1 MVPRPKAAEP
11 RLFATNFPDEGVLA
25 PGSYTAQVTGAGGS
39 AGVALVEVYQA
50 PWRQRPAIPSIFRP
64 TGLRRS
70 PARRNSAADTR
81 RGRRRWWVDLA
92 AI

>member
-1 MVPRPKAAEP
+1 MKRDMVPRPKAAEP

-50 PWRQRPAIPSIFRP
+50 P
-64 TGLRRS
+64 
-70 PARRNSAADTR
+70 
-81 RGRRRWWVDLA
+81 
-92 AI
+92 